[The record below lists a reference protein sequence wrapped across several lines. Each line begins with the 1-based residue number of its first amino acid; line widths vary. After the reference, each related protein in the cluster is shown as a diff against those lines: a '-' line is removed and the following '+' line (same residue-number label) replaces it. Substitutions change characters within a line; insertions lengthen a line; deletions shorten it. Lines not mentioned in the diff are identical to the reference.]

1 MKQIIIAPKISEK
14 SMGFTPDGKYVFEV
28 SSKAN
33 KPEITKAIE
42 SIYKVKVEKINTVNT
57 QGKIKNFKGRAS
69 GKTKNRKK
77 AIITIKKGQKIAEFE
92 MKK

>member
-28 SSKAN
+28 SIKVN
-33 KPEITKAIE
+33 KIEIAKAIE
-42 SIYKVKVEKINTVNT
+42 SIYKVNVKKINVINT
-57 QGKIKNFKGRAS
+57 QGKIKNFRGRAS

-77 AIITIKKGQKIAEFE
+77 AIVTLKKGQKIAEFE